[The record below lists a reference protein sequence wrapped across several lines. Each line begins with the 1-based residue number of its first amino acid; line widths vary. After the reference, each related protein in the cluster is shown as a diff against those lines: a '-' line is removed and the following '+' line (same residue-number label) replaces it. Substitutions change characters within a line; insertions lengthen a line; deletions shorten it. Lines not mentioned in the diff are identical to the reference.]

1 MMSQREVLEQL
12 EEVLEVNDGSLT
24 MDMELDKI
32 EEYDSMA
39 KLSLIVMSDDDFDKK
54 LTAEQINEFKT
65 VGDIVQFLSV

>member
-1 MMSQREVLEQL
+1 MMSQKEVLEQL

-24 MDMELDKI
+24 MDMKLDNL

-65 VGDIVQFLSV
+65 VGDIVHFLSV